1 MHKYWERHPHTQLA
15 RSNSVSSLS
24 NQHFSQWAK
33 CAVMFIAVFRGFQ
46 CAQTNCN
53 PQLPTI
59 RQHPPPPTCPHPS
72 ERLKTSSGPLL
83 ASLAHVHS
91 ALGSSRLVPF
101 QVSGRSSNCDDD
113 DDDGNTCQR
122 LLPADRSV
130 PVAVSIT
137 VRALSSA
144 VREQSSAVRPYG
156 DFVEAIDLGY
166 GGAQIINL

>member
-33 CAVMFIAVFRGFQ
+33 CAMMFIAALRGFQ

-53 PQLPTI
+53 PQP
-59 RQHPPPPTCPHPS
+59 PPPPTPLQAAKKQAAAPCWHHWHTFTRRAWLFAARPIP
-72 ERLKTSSGPLL
+72 GP
-83 ASLAHVHS
+83 
-91 ALGSSRLVPF
+91 
-101 QVSGRSSNCDDD
+101 GRSSNCDD

-122 LLPADRSV
+122 LLPGDRSV

-137 VRALSSA
+137 VRLLSSA
-144 VREQSSAVRPYG
+144 AREQSGGVRPYG
-156 DFVEAIDLGY
+156 DFVEATDLGY
-166 GGAQIINL
+166 DGAQIIIL